1 MRWYSLA
8 AGDAGRTP
16 WLTNLDL
23 GVTYRPAF
31 ADHKLAIGLQVFN
44 VINDRDATRAEAVYG
59 DDRFTVS
66 NTYGMGTYFNPP
78 RFVRL
83 SASYDF

>member
-1 MRWYSLA
+1 M
-8 AGDAGRTP
+8 
-16 WLTNLDL
+16 
-23 GVTYRPAF
+23 
-31 ADHKLAIGLQVFN
+31 FN